1 MPQLLDSSSA
11 LIDYLV
17 AERKGQGLSQRQLAE
32 LAGIKQPMIA
42 RIESKRTCPS
52 IDTLGTIARALGCT
66 ICLSKK
72 DAG

>member
-1 MPQLLDSSSA
+1 MLDSSSA

-17 AERKGQGLSQRQLAE
+17 SERKGQGLSQRQLAE

-42 RIESKRTCPS
+42 RIESKRACPS
-52 IDTLGTIARALGCT
+52 IDTLNTIARALGCT